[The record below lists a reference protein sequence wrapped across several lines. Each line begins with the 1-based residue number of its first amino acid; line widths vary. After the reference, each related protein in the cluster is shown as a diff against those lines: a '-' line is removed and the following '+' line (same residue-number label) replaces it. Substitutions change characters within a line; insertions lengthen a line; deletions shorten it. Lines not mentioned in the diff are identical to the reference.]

1 MPTTYPE
8 TWLTRVQHAT
18 KLVLDPL
25 TGTYYSP
32 IGDAA
37 ISREAIV
44 ARTEAYLK
52 AEAARQRRRLTKDDE
67 RVCREFVLLAA
78 NWPANPATDRP
89 SRAAKTGST
98 RRRHARPSPN

>member
-25 TGTYYSP
+25 AGTYYSP
-32 IGDAA
+32 AGDTA
-37 ISREAIV
+37 ISREAV
-44 ARTEAYLK
+44 AARTEAYLK

-78 NWPANPATDRP
+78 NWPANPATARP
-89 SRAAKTGST
+89 TRGSKDGGT
-98 RRRHARPSPN
+98 RRRHARPLPN